1 MLPDGGMLLSQDIS
15 KHTDWKTEQTNT
27 YVCRSTFRKQRQ
39 FQFDK
44 VFKISQLC
52 LLAKELRYKYFI
64 NNYQISTRRLE
75 NEKAV
80 ELVEVGEEDLNRYEN
95 GMELIFE
102 Y

>member
-1 MLPDGGMLLSQDIS
+1 MEDRTEKYLCLQ
-15 KHTDWKTEQTNT
+15 KHLQEAKT
-27 YVCRSTFRKQRQ
+27 K

-44 VFKISQLC
+44 VFEISQIC
-52 LLAKELRYKYFI
+52 LLAEELRYKYFI

-75 NEKAV
+75 KEKAV